1 MKNLEQIRAA
11 AALPVADKTT
21 KADANK
27 LPALILTNGL
37 LAGAAFANGNQGD
50 KRQKIAA
57 VVCGLAEHLSN
68 PAFGFESLRGCKT
81 AESMTDALTKADSI
95 ELQRAT
101 AEALAF
107 VGYVKRFA
115 RKGDGDAEE

>member
-21 KADANK
+21 KADVNK

-37 LAGAAFANGNQGD
+37 LAAVAFANEDQGK
-50 KRQKIAA
+50 KRPKMAA
-57 VVCGLAEHLSN
+57 VVTGLAEHLSD
-68 PAFGFESLRGCKT
+68 PAFGFGALRGCKT
-81 AESMTDALTKADSI
+81 AESMIDALTKADSI
-95 ELQRAT
+95 ELQLAT

-115 RKGDGDAEE
+115 RKGDSDTEE